1 MYDKNKNDNYMNKLT
16 EEPLSYLES
25 LNLAMNMEQIEQRRK
40 ELKCASGSAF
50 ESYLLFGSMTDF
62 LLTALIMEIFDLD
75 QDAIKPL
82 FITIGII
89 YTIVFILIYVKIHRK
104 K

>member
-1 MYDKNKNDNYMNKLT
+1 MNDKNNDNSMNKLT
-16 EEPLSYLES
+16 EGPLSFQES
-25 LNLAMNMEQIEQRRK
+25 LNFAMNMEQIERRRK
-40 ELKCASGSAF
+40 ELDYASDSVFGN
-50 ESYLLFGSMTDF
+50 YLLYGSVTDF

-89 YTIVFILIYVKIHRK
+89 YTIIFILVYVKIHRK